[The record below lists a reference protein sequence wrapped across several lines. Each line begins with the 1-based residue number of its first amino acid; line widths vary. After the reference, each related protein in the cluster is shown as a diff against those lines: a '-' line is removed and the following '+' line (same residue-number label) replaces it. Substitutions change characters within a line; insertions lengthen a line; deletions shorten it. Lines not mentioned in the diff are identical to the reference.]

1 MLLLIRICENDFW
14 FSTTNTSTFLFRYRF
29 FSFPHTITHH
39 YSSLRTNF
47 FPLVSLLSLVAH
59 ASASIG
65 LSLVVFE
72 DLPCSSLWFI
82 LGFCSLLP
90 AVVEIVVVI
99 GVVGLKK
106 SILWPKV
113 ERRSWW
119 KRRKKTEKKIE
130 KVRLNTLGNF
140 RFSMS
145 IKKKKCGFYAYDR
158 TWFFK
163 NWETMTNAY
172 EWTRPRGRRR
182 VLCLRLLRYTYQTFV
197 CCYRTKLRVLFGRCR
212 TTDILGF
219 WMRDSS

>member
-1 MLLLIRICENDFW
+1 MGVYSQSSPHHALIPARFLTLTAHVVLLITLLWSRQTSVDICLTSP
-14 FSTTNTSTFLFRYRF
+14 FSDSTVDDVVVALSLGLASAAIEFFGFFSGISTF
-29 FSFPHTITHH
+29 FPT
-39 YSSLRTNF
+39 
-47 FPLVSLLSLVAH
+47 VSLLSFVAH

-119 KRRKKTEKKIE
+119 KRRKKTEKK
-130 KVRLNTLGNF
+130 K
-140 RFSMS
+140 
-145 IKKKKCGFYAYDR
+145 
-158 TWFFK
+158 
-163 NWETMTNAY
+163 
-172 EWTRPRGRRR
+172 
-182 VLCLRLLRYTYQTFV
+182 
-197 CCYRTKLRVLFGRCR
+197 
-212 TTDILGF
+212 
-219 WMRDSS
+219 